1 MDDSKS
7 QMELVGDLIDLLDIY
22 PEKVSTKNRPTF
34 IYKTGNRLF
43 KVNLASEQETESL
56 KTNSHASIR

>member
-1 MDDSKS
+1 MDDSQS
-7 QMELVGDLIDLLDIY
+7 QIELVGDLMDLLDIY

-43 KVNLASEQETESL
+43 KVSLASE
-56 KTNSHASIR
+56 